1 MSDGWAAY
9 AGISQMAGGYGNGVV
24 NHKYNFVNPTDCNV
38 HTQSIEATWN
48 SLKSQLKTNFGTLE
62 GQLGG
67 HLFNYMWRRYHNR
80 DKLLN
85 QLLIEMRTFRQG
97 MDIEA
102 AYDSTDSDDSS
113 SSSSD
118 DSNCFSSSSYSHSEL
133 DSASES
139 EHGGLTDDGVY
150 VSDHDRN
157 KNIPPEVSLFAL
169 QSELHLSNHTAV
181 LLLALQ
187 LRSRQ
192 YALYILD
199 VVMEVGPTTAA
210 QQQ

>member
-67 HLFNYMWRRYHNR
+67 HMFNYMWRRYHNR

-85 QLLIEMRTFRQG
+85 QLLIEMRTFQQG

-118 DSNCFSSSSYSHSEL
+118 DFNCFSSSSYSHSEL

-157 KNIPPEVSLFAL
+157 KNIPQKF
-169 QSELHLSNHTAV
+169 LSSPSSQN
-181 LLLALQ
+181 
-187 LRSRQ
+187 S
-192 YALYILD
+192 I
-199 VVMEVGPTTAA
+199 
-210 QQQ
+210 